1 MQTAQIEENLTV
13 FLLFSDEIITASADE
28 NPEIFK
34 AAQVS
39 IGMLGVIT
47 EVTFQ
52 CVDKF
57 NLEETLKVHS
67 LDYCLENFHKL
78 ASSADHVKLWMEVYS
93 GTCAA
98 FLVNRTTEQ
107 ERDIPNLYLLNL
119 KVSLLETF
127 V

>member
-1 MQTAQIEENLTV
+1 MHKLRCILP
-13 FLLFSDEIITASADE
+13 LFFFFFSHEVITASADE
-28 NPEIFK
+28 NPELFK

-57 NLEETLKVHS
+57 NLEETLTVHS
-67 LDYCLENFHKL
+67 LDYCVVNFHKI
-78 ASSADHVKLWMEVYS
+78 ASGADHVKLWMEIYS

-98 FLVNRTTEQ
+98 FSVNRTTEQ

-119 KVSLLETF
+119 KVSLLA
-127 V
+127 